1 MTGQPP
7 SPRAA
12 SPEATLALYDSAA
25 LRRVEAQAAAAFDG
39 DTYELMR
46 RAGQSAWRALLQHWP
61 QARRI
66 VVACGPGN
74 NGGDGYVLARYA
86 WQSGRDVA
94 VVRLHDGAPRA
105 GNALRACA
113 EYESSGG
120 RVFAFDG
127 TLPEAD
133 VLVDA
138 LFGIGLSRAP
148 RAAAAGLIDAINAA
162 DAPVFALD
170 VPSGIDADT
179 GHRAGGAVRAVR
191 TLEFIAPHTG
201 LRTGDALD
209 HVGTCDVAALDVP
222 DAAWHGIAASAYGLA
237 PAALHGVLKPRQRNS
252 HKGLHG
258 HVLCVGGDEGMGG
271 AVALCA
277 EAALRSGAGL
287 ASVATRPAHVAALLA
302 RLPECMAGG
311 VESASQLAPMLQRA
325 DVVAIGPGLGRG
337 VWGAALFAA
346 ALASGKPLVVDADAL
361 HLLARHGRAADAVL
375 TPHPGEA
382 AALLG
387 IPTAEVQADRFAA
400 AGRLAERFGCCV
412 VLKGA
417 GSVVAAPGDT
427 PRVVCAGNP
436 GMAAG
441 GMGDVLTGVIAALR
455 AQGMPAFEAA
465 CAGALLH
472 AHAGDVAA
480 RVGERGLLP
489 SDVLACLRA
498 AANPSSPA

>member
-7 SPRAA
+7 SRHAVP
-12 SPEATLALYDSAA
+12 PQATLALYDSAA
-25 LRRVEAQAAAAFDG
+25 LRKVEAQAAAAFDG
-39 DTYELMR
+39 DDYELMR
-46 RAGQSAWRALLQHWP
+46 RAGQTAWRALLEYWP

-94 VVRLHDGAPRA
+94 VVRLQDAAPRA
-105 GNALRACA
+105 DNAARACA
-113 EYESSGG
+113 EYEASGG
-120 RVFAFDG
+120 RVFAFDA
-127 TLPEAD
+127 TLPDAD
-133 VLVDA
+133 VVVDA

-148 RAAAAGLIDAINAA
+148 EAAAAAFIQAINAA
-162 DAPVFALD
+162 SAPVFALD

-179 GHRAGGAVRAVR
+179 GRRTGAAVRAVR
-191 TLEFIAPHTG
+191 TLEFIAPHAG

-209 HVGTCDVAALDVP
+209 HVGTCDVARLDVP
-222 DAAWHGIAASAYGLA
+222 DAAWRGVAASAYGLA
-237 PAALHGVLKPRQRNS
+237 PAALRGFLTPRQRNS
-252 HKGLHG
+252 HKGRHG

-271 AVALCA
+271 AVVLCA

-287 ASVATRPAHVAALLA
+287 ASAATRPLHVPALLA
-302 RLPECMAGG
+302 RLPECMVAGI
-311 VESASQLAPMLQRA
+311 ESASQLAPLLQRA

-337 VWGAALFAA
+337 VWGTALFAA
-346 ALASGKPLVVDADAL
+346 ARASDKPLVVDADAL
-361 HLLARHGRAADAVL
+361 HLLARYARAADAVL

-387 IPTAEVQADRFAA
+387 IATSDVQGDRFAA
-400 AGRLAERFGCCV
+400 AGRLAERFGCSV

-417 GSVVAAPGDT
+417 GSVVAAPGET
-427 PRVVCAGNP
+427 TRVIAAGNP
-436 GMAAG
+436 GMAVG

-455 AQGMPAFEAA
+455 AQGMPAFDAA
-465 CAGALLH
+465 CVGALLH

-480 RVGERGLLP
+480 RAGERGLLP

>member
-1 MTGQPP
+1 MKGQPSSRHP
-7 SPRAA
+7 AA
-12 SPEATLALYDSAA
+12 AEAGVALYDSAA

-39 DTYELMR
+39 DDYELMR
-46 RAGQSAWRALLQHWP
+46 RAGQSAWRALLEHWP

-94 VVRLHDGAPRA
+94 VVRLQDAAPRA
-105 GNALRACA
+105 ENASRACA
-113 EYESSGG
+113 EYEASGG

-127 TLPEAD
+127 ALPDAD
-133 VLVDA
+133 VVVDA

-148 RAAAAGLIDAINAA
+148 DAAAAAFIHAINAA
-162 DAPVFALD
+162 NAPVFALD
-170 VPSGIDADT
+170 APSGIAADT
-179 GHRAGGAVRAVR
+179 GHRAGAAVRAAR
-191 TLEFIAPHTG
+191 TLEFIAPHAG

-209 HVGTCDVAALDVP
+209 HAGTCDVATLDVP
-222 DAAWHGIAASAYGLA
+222 ETAWQGGAPFAHGMT
-237 PAALHGVLKPRQRNS
+237 PAALRGFLAPRRRNS

-258 HVLCVGGDEGMGG
+258 HVLCVGGDAGMGG

-287 ASVATRPAHVAALLA
+287 ASAATRPSHVAALLA
-302 RLPECMAGG
+302 RLPECMVGG

-337 VWGAALFAA
+337 VWGAALFVAV
-346 ALASGKPLVVDADAL
+346 LACDKPLVVDADAL

-387 IPTAEVQADRFAA
+387 IATAEVQADRFTAA
-400 AGRLAERFGCCV
+400 ARLAERFGCSV

-417 GSVVAAPGDT
+417 GSVVAAPGEI
-427 PRVVCAGNP
+427 PRVIGAGNP
-436 GMAAG
+436 GMAVG

-455 AQGMPAFEAA
+455 AQGMPAFDAA

-472 AHAGDVAA
+472 AHAGDLAA
-480 RVGERGLLP
+480 RAGERGLLP
-489 SDVLACLRA
+489 SDVLACVRA
-498 AANPSSPA
+498 AANPSSSA